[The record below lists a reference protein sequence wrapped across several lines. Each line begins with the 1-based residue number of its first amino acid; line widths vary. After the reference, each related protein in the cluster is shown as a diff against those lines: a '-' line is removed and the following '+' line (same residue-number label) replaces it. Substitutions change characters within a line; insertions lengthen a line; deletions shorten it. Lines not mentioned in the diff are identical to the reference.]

1 MTWDYAK
8 DIILDSLKDS
18 ALVLLFVFIF
28 HVILSYIDLKIS
40 NFLVK
45 KKKSAPLFGSL
56 FGLIPQCGT
65 SVLGADLYLKKY
77 ISLGTLI
84 SIFISCSDE
93 ALLMLV
99 EKGIAEQNRL
109 SLYSIPLIGV
119 KLLLGFIVGLIVDL
133 IYRKQELIKVEKVV
147 EEEKCSHHINEKENT
162 KLHKH
167 LIHPLTHSL
176 EIFIYVLIVNLLL
189 GFIIGFI
196 GEDTFSN
203 FILGSKYLAPLFTS
217 IIGLIPNCA
226 SSVLITELFTSGN
239 LSFGA
244 LLGGLI
250 VNSGLGM
257 MVLLK
262 NRKNIKKSLL
272 FLLIVFLVGLIT
284 SYLTCLIF
292 GFDVAPVW
300 R

>member
-1 MTWDYAK
+1 MTWELAK

-18 ALVLLFVFIF
+18 ALVLLFVFVF
-28 HVILSYIDLKIS
+28 HILLSFIDLKIS
-40 NFLVK
+40 NFLIK
-45 KKKSAPLFGSL
+45 RKKSAPLFGSL

-65 SVLGADLYLKKY
+65 SVLGADLYLKRY
-77 ISLGTLI
+77 ISLGTLVA
-84 SIFISCSDE
+84 IFISCSDE
-93 ALLMLV
+93 ALLMFI
-99 EKGIAEQNRL
+99 EKGIADQNKL
-109 SLYSIPLIGV
+109 ALYSIPLILV
-119 KLLLGFIVGLIVDL
+119 KLVLGFIVGLIIDL
-133 IYRKQELIKVEKVV
+133 IYRNQNIVQIDKVE

-162 KLHKH
+162 KIHKH

-176 EIFIYVLIVNLLL
+176 EIFVYVLIVNLLL

-203 FILGSKYLAPLFTS
+203 FILSSKYLAPLFTT

-250 VNSGLGM
+250 VNAGLGM

-262 NRKNIKKSLL
+262 NKKNIKNSLL
-272 FLLIVFLVGLIT
+272 VLAIVFSVGLVT

-292 GFDVAPVW
+292 GFDVAKVW
-300 R
+300 G